1 MLPLG
6 QCRGGGE
13 KMKELF
19 VNSDLPKKLA
29 TCLNTLSPSCKQAA
43 KLQSQSLIQP
53 LSRSERFGLRMH
65 LFICAWCRRF
75 GEQLRFLQSTAHQCP
90 EKQQADGFPS
100 LSMEGRERIKRAMQA
115 GRSGDC
121 RQAKIAAAAPEIH
134 ATDTCMTHGDGN
146 LMFK

>member
-13 KMKELF
+13 KMKELS
-19 VNSDLPKKLA
+19 VNSVLPKKLA
-29 TCLNTLSPSCKQAA
+29 ACLNTLSPSCKQAA
-43 KLQSQSLIQP
+43 KLQSQALIKP

-75 GEQLRFLQSTAHQCP
+75 GEQVKFLHSATHQCP
-90 EKQQADGFPS
+90 EKQQPDALPG
-100 LSMEGRERIKRAMQA
+100 LSMAGRERLKRAMQA
-115 GRSGDC
+115 GRNGDC
-121 RQAKIAAAAPEIH
+121 RQENLALAAPEVH
-134 ATDTCMTHGDGN
+134 ATDTRMMHGDGN